1 MFKYLTPL
9 IFVLKIFYI
18 FLKDIFMT
26 NPKLTFHHVE
36 FDIFNWTLVVITII
50 LFIIVLILTIVT
62 LEQSY
67 DILNLKENQ
76 CP

>member
-1 MFKYLTPL
+1 
-9 IFVLKIFYI
+9 
-18 FLKDIFMT
+18 MT